1 MIKTPPPE
9 LSAPE
14 VLRRKRARILWAA
27 VFAAVG
33 IGVCLWSW
41 RHYREVYTTAEPQI
55 PVMDLIPV
63 IPKAQ
68 QEAAMNAIVGAAR
81 LALAL
86 SPEQQEKVRAIWKE
100 PPTSFQEMIAK
111 QKEMD
116 KVLTPIQLAIA
127 RPVRKAVQDKIVD
140 EMFESGR
147 DRFTPEDFK
156 KFKDEIKRRVDERMS
171 SP

>member
-9 LSAPE
+9 TPDPDA
-14 VLRRKRARILWAA
+14 RRRRRVRILWAA
-27 VFAAVG
+27 VFAVAG
-33 IGVCLWSW
+33 LGVCLWSW
-41 RHYREVYTTAEPQI
+41 QHYRKVYTTREPQI

-63 IPKAQ
+63 IPKAR
-68 QEAAMNAIVGAAR
+68 QEAAMNAIVTAAR

-86 SPEQQEKVRAIWKE
+86 SPEQQEKVRAIWGT
-100 PPTSFQEMIAK
+100 PPTSFQELIAK

-116 KVLTPIQLAIA
+116 KVLTPAQLAIA

-171 SP
+171 TP